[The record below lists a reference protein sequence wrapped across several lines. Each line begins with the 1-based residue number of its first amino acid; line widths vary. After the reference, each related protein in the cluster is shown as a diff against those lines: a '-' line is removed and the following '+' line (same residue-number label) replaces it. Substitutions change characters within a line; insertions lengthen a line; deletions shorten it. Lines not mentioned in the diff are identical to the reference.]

1 MTLETEIKEIIA
13 GLLKIELKNIDEN
26 SLLDSYSMDS
36 LDYTEVVLAIEEKYG
51 VVISD
56 DDYTRIKTIRDIADY
71 VNENRSVIHKS
82 KIEEVQAGVRTA

>member
-13 GLLKIELKNIDEN
+13 GLLKIELK
-26 SLLDSYSMDS
+26 MDS

>member
-26 SLLDSYSMDS
+26 SLLDSYGMDS

-82 KIEEVQAGVRTA
+82 KIEEVRAGVRTA

>member
-26 SLLDSYSMDS
+26 SLLDSYGMDS

-51 VVISD
+51 LVISD

>member
-26 SLLDSYSMDS
+26 SLLDSYGMDS

-56 DDYTRIKTIRDIADY
+56 DDYARIKTIRDIADY
-71 VNENRSVIHKS
+71 VEG
-82 KIEEVQAGVRTA
+82 EVQAGVGTR

>member
-26 SLLDSYSMDS
+26 SLLDSYGMDS